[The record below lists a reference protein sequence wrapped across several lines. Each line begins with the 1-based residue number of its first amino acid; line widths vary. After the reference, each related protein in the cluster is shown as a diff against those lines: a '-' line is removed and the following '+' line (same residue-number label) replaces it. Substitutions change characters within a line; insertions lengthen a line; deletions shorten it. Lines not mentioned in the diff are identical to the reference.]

1 MKILVTGSSSF
12 IGFNLVNHLSKK
24 YEVFWS
30 TTKKLKYY
38 KGVRKLRLEKLK
50 KKYNVIINLNKNTD
64 LEKLFKKHKFDYIF
78 IHHAYTKEANNDKL
92 FNLSK
97 AIDTNIRG
105 LDKIYSLSKI
115 YGIKKIIHTG
125 TNQEYGNYKNRIKEN
140 YKKKPETLYGLSK
153 TIQANY
159 LKYLS
164 YYFKIPTI
172 SLKIFN
178 VFGKLDNPNK
188 VTSIILKNLNNNL
201 PTNLSSCHQVRDFIY
216 IKDLCKMYER
226 IMFYSNKDIFEEFNI
241 CSSNNITL
249 KKFLLKICRSV
260 NKNVKLLNFNNVPIR
275 KGENNFNLGSNTK
288 IKTKFKFKFNL
299 NKSIKDYINS
309 EQY

>member
-30 TTKKLKYY
+30 TTKKLKHYR
-38 KGVRKLRLEKLK
+38 GVRKLRLEKLK
-50 KKYNVIINLNKNTD
+50 KKNNLIINFNRISN

-78 IHHAYTKEANNDKL
+78 IHHAYTKKANDDKL
-92 FNLSK
+92 FNLGK
-97 AIDTNIRG
+97 AVDTNLKG
-105 LDKIYSLSKI
+105 LDKIFSLSKI
-115 YGIKKIIHTG
+115 YGVKKIIHTG
-125 TNQEYGNYKNRIKEN
+125 TNQEYGNYKNKIREN

-153 TIQANY
+153 TIQTNY

-188 VTSIILKNLNNNL
+188 VTSVVLKNLKNNL
-201 PTNLSSCHQVRDFIY
+201 HTDLSSCHQIRDFIY
-216 IKDLCKMYER
+216 VKDLCKMYEK
-226 IMFYSNKDIFEEFNI
+226 IMVYNNKSFFEEFNI
-241 CSSNNITL
+241 CSSNKITL
-249 KKFLLKICRSV
+249 KNFLLKICNNL
-260 NKNVKLLNFNNVPIR
+260 NKNINLLNFGKMTIR

-288 IKTKFKFKFNL
+288 IKTKFKFKFDL
-299 NKSIKDYINS
+299 NKCIKDYINS